1 MAYEVIW
8 HEKVK
13 GDLAP
18 LKKDD
23 IRGIIEAVKERP
35 VQDPTG
41 LGKPLKGEFKGF
53 YRFRVGVYR
62 VVYAI
67 DHAERRLIVLHVK
80 HRKDAYRQDLHL

>member
-1 MAYEVIW
+1 LTYEVVW
-8 HEKVK
+8 NEKVK

-18 LKKDD
+18 LNKDD
-23 IRGIIEAVKERP
+23 IRRIIEAVKERL
-35 VQDPTG
+35 VQDPIG

-62 VVYAI
+62 VIYAV

-80 HRKDAYRQDLHL
+80 HRKDAYR